1 MRISTEASKKES
13 IILRNLAIAGYR
25 SFGSEPQYFP
35 RFSKINLLI
44 GQNNAGKSNVIKFLS
59 EIYPAVNLTDLQLT
73 QDMYHMP
80 GNPPLLFGWLEM
92 LNSEGLIEEDH
103 PLLISF
109 QNESGGDTSK
119 ILEIRRLL
127 SMIFKRY
134 KGNTNNNH
142 FWLLCSLPNYTIHP
156 KQTWLRAIHFL
167 EKNELVN
174 LFRLLT
180 GQTYLQLPID
190 QPNGL
195 FHDEHAGRNRM
206 VQTINDEITKLL
218 LNPCDQVETIPA
230 IRQIVSQHTTANG
243 FDGNGIIDRL
253 ARLQNP
259 GPWEQNE
266 RESFENITNFFR
278 TVVDRPDATI
288 EIPYSRDS
296 ITVYMDGKAL
306 PIESLGS
313 GIHEVIIIASAATVI
328 SNSIVCIEEPEL
340 HLNPILQ
347 KKLMR
352 YLSEFTTNQYFIS
365 THSAA
370 LMDTPD
376 VEIYHIKLENGCSVV
391 EHVTSDKQRS
401 HVCEDLG
408 YHPSDLI
415 QSNCIIWVEGPSDRL
430 YIKYWI
436 EHQDNRLFEGIHY
449 SIMFYGGKLAA
460 HLSNSE
466 EVDEVN
472 DFISLCRLNRR
483 GVIIMDSD
491 RAKKGAK
498 INDTKQR
505 LQKEF
510 DEGKGHAW
518 ITEGREIENYIPPDQ
533 LKTAIIA
540 NIPEKSTLLSGF
552 GKYEN
557 CLKIKPNRGNE
568 RQASKI
574 GVAKHIIEKNE
585 PDLSIYDLQ
594 KQINKLVAFIK
605 DSNPKV

>member
-1 MRISTEASKKES
+1 MSSSTEASKKES

-44 GQNNAGKSNVIKFLS
+44 GQNNAGKSNVIRFLS
-59 EIYPAVNLTDLQLT
+59 EIYPAVNSTSLQLT
-73 QDMYHMP
+73 PDMRHTP
-80 GNPPLLFGWLEM
+80 GNPQLLFGWLEM
-92 LNSEGLIEEDH
+92 LNSEGLIDEDH

-109 QNESGGDTSK
+109 QNKSGVDTSK
-119 ILEIRRLL
+119 ITEIRRLF

-134 KGNTNNNH
+134 KNYTNDKH
-142 FWLLCSLPNYTIHP
+142 FWLLCSLPKHTIHP
-156 KQTWLRAIHFL
+156 ENTWRNAIYFL
-167 EKNELVN
+167 EKNELVK
-174 LFRLLT
+174 LFHLLT
-180 GQTYLQLPID
+180 DKTSVTLHG
-190 QPNGL
+190 
-195 FHDEHAGRNRM
+195 EM
-206 VQTINDEITKLL
+206 VQTIIDIIMKLL
-218 LNPCDQVETIPA
+218 LDPCDRVEIIPA
-230 IRQIVSQHTTANG
+230 IRKIESQNTTTNSFSG
-243 FDGNGIIDRL
+243 DGIIDQL

-259 GPWEQNE
+259 GPWEQNK
-266 RESFENITNFFR
+266 RESFENIINFFR

-288 EIPYSRDS
+288 EIPYSRNS
-296 ITVYMDGKAL
+296 ITVHMDGKAL

-313 GIHEVIIIASAATVI
+313 GIHEVIIIASAATVL
-328 SNSIVCIEEPEL
+328 SDYIVCIEEPEL

-415 QSNCIIWVEGPSDRL
+415 QANCIIWVEGPSDRL
-430 YIKYWI
+430 YINYWI
-436 EHQDNRLFEGIHY
+436 KHFNGQLFEGIHY
-449 SIMFYGGKLAA
+449 SIMFYGGKLAS

-466 EVDEVN
+466 EENGVN
-472 DFISLCRLNRR
+472 DFILLCKLNRR

-491 RAKKGAK
+491 RPKKGAP
-498 INDTKQR
+498 INSTKKR
-505 LQKEF
+505 LKKEF
-510 DEGKGHAW
+510 DEGVGHAW
-518 ITEGREIENYIPPDQ
+518 VTEGREIENYIPPSQ
-533 LKTAIIA
+533 IKAAITATPPQISK
-540 NIPEKSTLLSGF
+540 PLSGF

-557 CLKIKPNRGNE
+557 CLKIKPQRGKE

-574 GVAKHIIEKNE
+574 KVAKHIIDNNK
-585 PDLSIYDLQ
+585 PDFSIYDLQ
-594 KQINKLVAFIK
+594 KQMNKLIKFIK
-605 DSNPKV
+605 DSNPKGSNPDPNSQT

>member
-1 MRISTEASKKES
+1 MSNSNEASKKDS
-13 IILRNLAIAGYR
+13 IIIRNLAIAGYR
-25 SFGSEPQYFP
+25 SFGAEPQYFS

-44 GQNNAGKSNVIKFLS
+44 GQNNAGKSNVIRFLS
-59 EIYPAVNLTDLQLT
+59 EIYPRVHWIGLQLT
-73 QDMYHMP
+73 QDMYHIP
-80 GNPPLLFGWLEM
+80 ENPQLLFGWIEI
-92 LNSEGLIEEDH
+92 LNSEDLIEEDH
-103 PLLISF
+103 PLLIKF
-109 QNESGGDTSK
+109 KNEQGADASK
-119 ILEIRRLL
+119 INKLRHLL
-127 SMIFKRY
+127 SKIFKI
-134 KGNTNNNH
+134 KKAHPKDNNC
-142 FWLLCSLPNYTIHP
+142 WLLCSLPNP
-156 KQTWLRAIHFL
+156 AIHSRNDWLFTIS
-167 EKNELVN
+167 N
-174 LFRLLT
+174 LK
-180 GQTYLQLPID
+180 
-190 QPNGL
+190 
-195 FHDEHAGRNRM
+195 E
-206 VQTINDEITKLL
+206 DEILKLYQML
-218 LNPCDQVETIPA
+218 RNQYQVKSPNQPEQAILDAIINLSLNPSHDPSHSKPVFTIPA
-230 IRQIVSQHTTANG
+230 IRKIGSQHTTPNG
-243 FDGNGIIDRL
+243 FDGDGIIDRL

-259 GPWEQNE
+259 EVWLQNE
-266 RESFENITNFFR
+266 RESFKNITNFFR
-278 TVVDRPDATI
+278 IVVDRPEATI
-288 EIPYSRDS
+288 EIPHSRAT
-296 ITVYMDGKAL
+296 IVVHMDGKAL

-415 QSNCIIWVEGPSDRL
+415 QANCIIWVEEPSDRL

-436 EHQDNRLFEGIHY
+436 EHLDEQLFEGIHY

-466 EVDEVN
+466 EFDEVN
-472 DFISLCRLNRR
+472 DFISLCKLNRR

-491 RAKKGAK
+491 RAKQGAK
-498 INDTKQR
+498 IHDTKQR
-505 LQKEF
+505 LKKEF
-510 DEGKGHAW
+510 DEGQGHAW

-533 LKTAIIA
+533 LKAAVIA
-540 NIPEKSTLLSGF
+540 NIPKKSILLSGF

-557 CLKIKPNRGNE
+557 CLKIKPNRGKE
-568 RQASKI
+568 
-574 GVAKHIIEKNE
+574 
-585 PDLSIYDLQ
+585 
-594 KQINKLVAFIK
+594 
-605 DSNPKV
+605 